1 MPEAGEPA
9 MSAVCS
15 RCSHVFD
22 YASTCPRCGAPAPAQ
37 DLLPTPAHGPRW
49 QQTAWGRIMIGLIL
63 SQGLF
68 YGLRYL
74 TTGLL
79 LVALDSSA
87 DEMWTDVRNLLILQ
101 ALQLFGVVVGG
112 MLAGGGQRNGLFV
125 GAIVG
130 AWNGVLG

>member
-1 MPEAGEPA
+1 

-22 YASTCPRCGAPAPAQ
+22 PAPACPRCGAFAPTVEEAPAT
-37 DLLPTPAHGPRW
+37 LRGPRW
-49 QQTAWGRIMIGLIL
+49 QQTAWGRILIGLIL

-79 LVALDSSA
+79 MAAEDGS
-87 DEMWTDVRNLLILQ
+87 DEAMWSDVRNLLLLQ
-101 ALQLFGVVVGG
+101 AIQLFGALIGG
-112 MLAGGGQRNGLFV
+112 GLAGG
-125 GAIVG
+125 
-130 AWNGVLG
+130 